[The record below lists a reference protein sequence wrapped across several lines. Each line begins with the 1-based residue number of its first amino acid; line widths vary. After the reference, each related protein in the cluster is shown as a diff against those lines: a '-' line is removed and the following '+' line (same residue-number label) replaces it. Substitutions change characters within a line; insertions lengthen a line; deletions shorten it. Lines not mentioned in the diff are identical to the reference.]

1 MSTVAVIAIIAAMVL
16 FFILYITARL
26 CKQLQAENFQLKEKA
41 EAQQKTIADLLRHAE
56 EVSRISQDKGTVQEK
71 IENAKT
77 DEELVNIANA
87 IIDANNAS
95 MHQQAKK
102 RK

>member
-1 MSTVAVIAIIAAMVL
+1 MTGYVIAGIIILILVIVL
-16 FFILYITARL
+16 YFTAL
-26 CKQLQAENFQLKEKA
+26 VCKQLQAENFQLKEKT

-56 EVSRISQDKGTVQEK
+56 EVSRISQDKGKVQEK